1 MGILSRFSDILS
13 ANINALLDK
22 AEDPSKMIDQYL
34 RNAMEDLADVKKET
48 ASVMAE
54 ETKTKRIVDDISEE
68 IEKYLDLAKKALAS
82 GNEEDAK
89 VFLEKKQSLENSKN
103 SALEAYS
110 VAHQNATKM
119 RELHD
124 KLTSDINSL
133 NSRRDTL
140 KAKVSVAKTQEK
152 INKLGAS
159 ADKLNGTVGA
169 FDRLEDK
176 VNKMLDSANAMAEL
190 NEAPVDSAAE
200 LEEKYS
206 KNNGDVDVELA
217 ELKKSMGL

>member
-1 MGILSRFSDILS
+1 MGILSRCSDILS

-54 ETKTKRIVDDISEE
+54 ETKTKRIVDDFSEE
-68 IEKYLDLAKKALAS
+68 IEKYLGLAKKALAS

-124 KLTSDINSL
+124 KLTNDINSL

>member
-54 ETKTKRIVDDISEE
+54 ETKTKRIVDDFSEE

>member
-82 GNEEDAK
+82 GSEEDAK